1 MAKVSQLVT
10 SLFFL
15 KFILKLKLQGINEV
29 QNQTIQIHVEV
40 ADLIE
45 SLLEDDPRGRNLVCS
60 GVLLMRYAMVA
71 KVAMYEIKHR
81 NKIRSRDRSFL
92 IFLSLLQLEF
102 RCIKCM
108 CNLMIKSKDFGKD
121 NIQIMTDQ
129 KSDR

>member
-1 MAKVSQLVT
+1 MAKVSQFVA
-10 SLFFL
+10 LFF
-15 KFILKLKLQGINEV
+15 FLKLKLHCINEV
-29 QNQTIQIHVEV
+29 SNQTIQIHVEV

-92 IFLSLLQLEF
+92 IFLCLLQLEF
-102 RCIKCM
+102 R
-108 CNLMIKSKDFGKD
+108 SKMYVQF
-121 NIQIMTDQ
+121 NDQ
-129 KSDR
+129 KQRF